1 MNTLLIDLERVA
13 LEDDKEKVMRLLKSI
28 AECTGM
34 KMEYLIKRMKE
45 AQMSEL
51 GRCDN
56 WDIAECTG
64 MMSELGLCDNWDVE

>member
-1 MNTLLIDLERVA
+1 MVSYSQEKEMIMNTLLIDLERVA

-45 AQMSEL
+45 AQMSTTW
-51 GRCDN
+51 N
-56 WDIAECTG
+56 
-64 MMSELGLCDNWDVE
+64 

>member
-1 MNTLLIDLERVA
+1 MNTLLLDLERVA
-13 LEDDKEKVMRLLKSI
+13 LEDDKAKVMRLLKSI

-56 WDIAECTG
+56 WD
-64 MMSELGLCDNWDVE
+64 VEGNI